1 MATPPPPPLTRAPPH
16 PTRPTH
22 PLAPRPASAHFR
34 PHHTQAHA
42 DACRLN
48 EELEEAHALH
58 LPARLCGGDTS
69 VPPLASEQQQQ
80 QQQASQPRFESWR
93 QKQASQQQAPT
104 QQQQQ
109 QAEPSAQQQALPW
122 LRQQASQQQQ
132 ALPWLQ
138 NQAWQQARQQQQA
151 WPLPRKEQ
159 VQTTEDRPRRKKK
172 RHGEMVDEQQA
183 SQGEHSAVYMCKVL
197 GQCPEGAT
205 PTFSHKFPEHTADYM
220 CKKFG
225 KQCDAAGTKQASQQ
239 QAQLQAQQQ
248 AQQQQAASLLSRL
261 RLLPPEEADHLEEAA
276 HLNLDA
282 TMRTRR
288 ARTWQDRPPLLPA
301 AEPASSAAAL
311 AEWRRNRLQSAAP
324 KGAVATEEAV
334 APAAELGE
342 HHHGA
347 AFQHVAEK
355 LRAGGGQVG

>member
-1 MATPPPPPLTRAPPH
+1 M
-16 PTRPTH
+16 
-22 PLAPRPASAHFR
+22 
-34 PHHTQAHA
+34 
-42 DACRLN
+42 
-48 EELEEAHALH
+48 
-58 LPARLCGGDTS
+58 PARLCGGDTS
-69 VPPLASEQQQQ
+69 VPPLASEQQQ

-93 QKQASQQQAPT
+93 QKQASQQQAS
-104 QQQQQ
+104 QQP
-109 QAEPSAQQQALPW
+109 AEPSAQQRALPW

-159 VQTTEDRPRRKKK
+159 VQTAEDRPRRKKK

-183 SQGEHSAVYMCKVL
+183 SQGEHSALYMCKVL
-197 GQCPEGAT
+197 GQCPGGAT

-225 KQCDAAGTKQASQQ
+225 KQCGAAGTRQASQQ
-239 QAQLQAQQQ
+239 QAQPQ

-261 RLLPPEEADHLEEAA
+261 RLLPPEEAGHLEEAA

-288 ARTWQDRPPLLPA
+288 GPTWQDRPPLLRA

-324 KGAVATEEAV
+324 KGAVATEEVV

-347 AFQHVAEK
+347 VFQHVAEK
-355 LRAGGGQVG
+355 LRAGGGQVV

>member
-1 MATPPPPPLTRAPPH
+1 
-16 PTRPTH
+16 
-22 PLAPRPASAHFR
+22 
-34 PHHTQAHA
+34 
-42 DACRLN
+42 
-48 EELEEAHALH
+48 
-58 LPARLCGGDTS
+58 
-69 VPPLASEQQQQ
+69 
-80 QQQASQPRFESWR
+80 
-93 QKQASQQQAPT
+93 
-104 QQQQQ
+104 
-109 QAEPSAQQQALPW
+109 
-122 LRQQASQQQQ
+122 
-132 ALPWLQ
+132 
-138 NQAWQQARQQQQA
+138 
-151 WPLPRKEQ
+151 
-159 VQTTEDRPRRKKK
+159 
-172 RHGEMVDEQQA
+172 MVDEQQA
-183 SQGEHSAVYMCKVL
+183 SQGKHSAVYMCKVL

-239 QAQLQAQQQ
+239 QAQQQ

>member
-1 MATPPPPPLTRAPPH
+1 M
-16 PTRPTH
+16 
-22 PLAPRPASAHFR
+22 
-34 PHHTQAHA
+34 
-42 DACRLN
+42 
-48 EELEEAHALH
+48 
-58 LPARLCGGDTS
+58 PARLCGGDTS
-69 VPPLASEQQQQ
+69 VPPLASEQQQ

-93 QKQASQQQAPT
+93 QKQASQQQAS
-104 QQQQQ
+104 QQQASQQQ
-109 QAEPSAQQQALPW
+109 QAEPSAQQRALPW

-138 NQAWQQARQQQQA
+138 NQAWQQATQQQA
-151 WPLPRKEQ
+151 SPRNVPRSTAPPQQRKEEEQ
-159 VQTTEDRPRRKKK
+159 IQKTKDKPKDRRKKE
-172 RHGEMVDEQQA
+172 RHDEVVDEQQA
-183 SQGEHSAVYMCKVL
+183 SQGEHSAEYMCKVL
-197 GQCPEGAT
+197 GKCPEGAT

-225 KQCDAAGTKQASQQ
+225 KQCGAAGTRQASQQ
-239 QAQLQAQQQ
+239 QAQPQAQQQ

-261 RLLPPEEADHLEEAA
+261 RLLPPEEAGHLEEAA

-288 ARTWQDRPPLLPA
+288 GPTWQDRPPLLRA

-324 KGAVATEEAV
+324 KGAVATEEVV

-347 AFQHVAEK
+347 VFQHVAEK
-355 LRAGGGQVG
+355 LRAGGGQVV